1 MSKNRV
7 TEILNIKYPI
17 IQASMSWLTSAEL
30 AAAVSNAGGMGI
42 LGPNAGQTTLTT
54 DPVET
59 AERMR
64 QEIKKTRELTDKPFA
79 VQYFIPAPG
88 DTNGFS
94 SHVLKVI
101 REEKVKYLLV
111 LGMNLGNEAEQVK
124 SLKEEGFTIIYR
136 DINPS
141 VESAKQIEKAGA
153 DIIIATGYDEGGGLP
168 SHTIGTMTIV
178 PLISDA
184 VDIPVLAAGG
194 IVDNRGV
201 KASFALG
208 AEGVYIGTRFIT
220 SKENPAS
227 DICKEDIIKAKT
239 NDLVYVN
246 AFPSWRCTS
255 HKLASELDELYNNGA
270 SRSEIQAKLGSGAIR
285 TGMLQGNLDDGI
297 NTVSNSI
304 ELITEVKSC
313 KDIID
318 ELIKDITL

>member
-1 MSKNRV
+1 M
-7 TEILNIKYPI
+7 
-17 IQASMSWLTSAEL
+17 
-30 AAAVSNAGGMGI
+30 NA
-42 LGPNAGQTTLTT
+42 
-54 DPVET
+54 
-59 AERMR
+59 
-64 QEIKKTRELTDKPFA
+64 
-79 VQYFIPAPG
+79 
-88 DTNGFS
+88 
-94 SHVLKVI
+94 
-101 REEKVKYLLV
+101 
-111 LGMNLGNEAEQVK
+111 GNEAEQVK

-184 VDIPVLAAGG
+184 VNIPVLAAGG

-220 SKENPAS
+220 SKESPAS

-239 NDLVYVN
+239 TDLVYVN
-246 AFPSWRCTS
+246 AFPSWKCVS
-255 HKLASELDELYNNGA
+255 HKLASELNELYNNGA

-285 TGMLQGNLDDGI
+285 TGMLKGNLDDGI

-304 ELITEVKSC
+304 ELITDVKSC

-318 ELIKDITL
+318 ELIKGITL

>member
-64 QEIKKTRELTDKPFA
+64 QEIIKTRELTDKPFA
-79 VQYFIPAPG
+79 VQYFLPVPG

-111 LGMNLGNEAEQVK
+111 LGMNAGNEAEQVK

-184 VDIPVLAAGG
+184 VNIPVLAAGG

-220 SKENPAS
+220 SKESPAS

-239 NDLVYVN
+239 TDLVYVN
-246 AFPSWRCTS
+246 AFPSWRCVS
-255 HKLASELDELYNNGA
+255 HKLASELNELYNNGA

-285 TGMLQGNLDDGI
+285 TGMLKGNLDDGI

-304 ELITEVKSC
+304 ELITDVKSC

-318 ELIKDITL
+318 ELIKGITL